1 MADRLPPRAP
11 KADWG
16 NVSKNLALWL
26 LIGLLALALFN
37 MMSKQRSGVQ
47 DFTYTEFSDQL
58 TANNIA
64 KVEVFDG
71 RYVEGDFKTP
81 VAKEGRPARSFKVL
95 LPIANSEAFLN
106 RLQSAGVP
114 ISAKEPRG
122 GLTALLLSA
131 LP

>member
-1 MADRLPPRAP
+1 MADRLPPRPP
-11 KADWG
+11 KANWG

-47 DFTYTEFSDQL
+47 DFSYTEFSDQL
-58 TANNIA
+58 TASNIA

-81 VAKEGRPARSFKVL
+81 VTQDGRPARSFKVL
-95 LPIANSEAFLN
+95 LPIANSESFLK
-106 RLQSAGVP
+106 RLEQAGVP
-114 ISAKEPRG
+114 ITAK
-122 GLTALLLSA
+122 
-131 LP
+131 